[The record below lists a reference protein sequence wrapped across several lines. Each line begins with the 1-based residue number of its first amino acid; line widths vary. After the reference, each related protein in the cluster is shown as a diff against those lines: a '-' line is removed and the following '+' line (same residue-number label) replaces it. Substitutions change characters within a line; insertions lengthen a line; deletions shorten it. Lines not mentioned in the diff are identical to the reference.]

1 MREGPPCCP
10 PVFVQTTSSVFVDT
24 PPKLFQ
30 SWGDSSCRMPSK
42 ARGYYAGFRFP
53 PNRIKKMM
61 QEDEEV
67 GYIT

>member
-1 MREGPPCCP
+1 
-10 PVFVQTTSSVFVDT
+10 
-24 PPKLFQ
+24 
-30 SWGDSSCRMPSK
+30 MPSK

-67 GYIT
+67 GYITHFDGTRFLGTRIWEDFIIHFAQRDLT